1 MSQQITIREMRSR
14 GFTVTEISRDLR
26 LDPKTV
32 RKYLA
37 VEDFSPPPPGVHK
50 MPSKLDP
57 YKPIIDEWLQEDEKV
72 FYKQR
77 HTARRIKARLE

>member
-1 MSQQITIREMRSR
+1 MGSR

-37 VEDFSPPPPGVHK
+37 IEDFSPTPPGAHK
-50 MPSKLDP
+50 APSKLDP
-57 YKPIIDEWLQEDEKV
+57 YKPVID
-72 FYKQR
+72 R
-77 HTARRIKARLE
+77 